1 MLDDTHGYFVIGGG
15 KFIRGIEGYHG
26 PATYY
31 RIQGLPADQVGY
43 RIYIYAYGELF
54 LKVTYIAYN
63 YNRLCIPLESNP
75 WFWHCSISVVS
86 NPTPGE
92 LPS

>member
-43 RIYIYAYGELF
+43 NSIFRF
-54 LKVTYIAYN
+54 LYFIFMHMVN
-63 YNRLCIPLESNP
+63 YFESDLHCIQL
-75 WFWHCSISVVS
+75 
-86 NPTPGE
+86 
-92 LPS
+92 